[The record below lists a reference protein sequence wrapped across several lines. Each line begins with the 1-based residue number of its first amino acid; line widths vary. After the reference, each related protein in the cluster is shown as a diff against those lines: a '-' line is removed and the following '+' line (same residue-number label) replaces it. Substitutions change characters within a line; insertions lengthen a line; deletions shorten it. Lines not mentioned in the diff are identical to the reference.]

1 MQGHRLRHLTQHGND
16 GRAKARPPRADL
28 SGPQMK
34 ASSQKWRQFRGLAC
48 TGAALLGLPS
58 SALAQDDTAA
68 PGPNPP
74 AAQVEASATVQTE
87 PVTLS
92 GTAQAP
98 AAPAPP
104 PSFFDVKLAIGLGV
118 RTEFTIDPDRED
130 PEDSPVYTLGY
141 DLRPF
146 ISGQVNKYIKFEG
159 NLDSNQDDDIV
170 VQDAI
175 IKFEFNDYA
184 NIWTGHFLPPS
195 DRANLSGPYY
205 QNAWN
210 YPTGVHAYP
219 SAFAGRDNGLA
230 FWGQINGGQFKYQ
243 VGLFGMDA
251 PAGTPDPRFAARVTY
266 NVFDPE
272 SGYYNSST
280 YYGTKNILAFGAVL
294 QYTPAPDGAP
304 DAEADALWN
313 LDALWENTFG
323 GAGTLDVEGAFYGFG
338 GADQGTSFFLLGSF
352 LLEDK
357 VGIGQFQP
365 MLRLQ
370 RAQWNDGDTFPTA
383 QALGAPDG
391 IEGSL
396 TTLDAGIHYIINGHN
411 ARLAATLRYNSLSVA
426 DADSVNDTVITLGAQ
441 IQAF

>member
-1 MQGHRLRHLTQHGND
+1 MN
-16 GRAKARPPRADL
+16 
-28 SGPQMK
+28 
-34 ASSQKWRQFRGLAC
+34 ASSQTWRRLRRI
-48 TGAALLGLPS
+48 TGTSAALLCIPIG
-58 SALAQDDTAA
+58 AYAQDDTAA
-68 PGPNPP
+68 PGPNE
-74 AAQVEASATVQTE
+74 ANASVEASATVQTE
-87 PVTLS
+87 PVTLA

-98 AAPAPP
+98 AAPEAT

-210 YPTGVHAYP
+210 YPIGVHAYP
-219 SAFAGRDNGLA
+219 SAAFGRDNGLA
-230 FWGQINGGQFKYQ
+230 FWGQVNGGQFKYQ

-251 PAGTPDPRFAARVTY
+251 PDGTPDPRFAARVTY

-294 QYTPAPDGAP
+294 QHTPAPEGAP
-304 DAEADALWN
+304 DEAADTLWN
-313 LDALWENTFG
+313 LDALWENTFA

-352 LLEDK
+352 LIQDK

-370 RAQWNDGDTFPTA
+370 RAQWSDGDSFNGTP
-383 QALGAPDG
+383 ALAAPPD
-391 IEGSL
+391 EDASL
-396 TTLDAGIHYIINGHN
+396 LTLDAGIHYIINGHN
-411 ARLAATLRYNSLSVA
+411 ARLAATLRYNSLSIG